1 MTRQAVGPDSPIR
14 SRSKTLAALNKVV
27 DDLIA
32 GDEKLSI
39 TSVARA
45 AGVTPGLIHN
55 TYPSIA
61 ERIRNIVGKS
71 VRAQRDS
78 KHQALMSEKE
88 KNRVLRAEND
98 QLLAEVARLAS
109 VNQRLI
115 FEMIQLKAVAN
126 GKVTALPLKPGPN

>member
-71 VRAQRDS
+71 VRAQRD
-78 KHQALMSEKE
+78 
-88 KNRVLRAEND
+88 
-98 QLLAEVARLAS
+98 
-109 VNQRLI
+109 
-115 FEMIQLKAVAN
+115 
-126 GKVTALPLKPGPN
+126 